1 MHRKRLM
8 RSVTVRRLTLIGL
21 ATAVALVGAGG
32 AAGMR
37 DQSAGDVSSETL
49 TRIHDSAHQVVT
61 TVPVGTTVHD
71 FVVVFG
77 SLSGPVP
84 TGNVDIDWFLN
95 GTCEGPPAVN
105 SGSIGPL
112 DAAGTYDAVG
122 FAFTVLSPG
131 QRAFK
136 AHYEGDAT
144 YAPSDGPCESLTVE
158 GGLTSQT
165 STEIH
170 NAAHQAVTVVEVG
183 QTVHDFV
190 TVTGQSGNPTPTGNV
205 HLEWYDDAN
214 CLGNVLATS
223 GSIGPL
229 DASGQFDA
237 TGFAFPVL
245 SAGHRAFKAHYEG
258 DGTYAPS
265 DGPCEPLTIV
275 DANIQITPNGV
286 DRVGDSHTFTAHVNV
301 NDGNGFGNAPD
312 GTATTFAVYSLPR
325 RVTPPNPPTPQR
337 AAGS

>member
-1 MHRKRLM
+1 MHRKRL
-8 RSVTVRRLTLIGL
+8 RPSLAVRRLTLIGL
-21 ATAVALVGAGG
+21 VTAFALVGAGG

-37 DQSAGDVSSETL
+37 DVSAGDLSSETL

-112 DAAGTYDAVG
+112 DAAGTFDAVG
-122 FAFTVLSPG
+122 FAFTVASPG
-131 QRAFK
+131 QRAFR
-136 AHYEGDAT
+136 AHYEGDGV
-144 YAPSDGPCESLTVE
+144 YAPSDGPCETLTVE
-158 GGLTSQT
+158 GGLASQT
-165 STEIH
+165 STVIH
-170 NAAHQAVTVVEVG
+170 NAAHQVVTAVEVG
-183 QTVHDFV
+183 TTVHDFV
-190 TVTGQSGNPTPTGNV
+190 QVSGGGPVPTGNV

-223 GSIGPL
+223 GSVGPL

-237 TGFAFPVL
+237 TGFAFTVL

-258 DGTYAPS
+258 DGTYAPK
-265 DGPCEPLTIV
+265 
-275 DANIQITPNGV
+275 
-286 DRVGDSHTFTAHVNV
+286 
-301 NDGNGFGNAPD
+301 AP
-312 GTATTFAVYSLPR
+312 
-325 RVTPPNPPTPQR
+325 
-337 AAGS
+337 